1 MKRPEEDNINKV
13 FEQVLHSTPQQE
25 MEAAGGRVLHRL
37 RTLQVERAGDSQVVH
52 VHSRQAWRLIAAV
65 GLVAATILFAAVLRN
80 SILSHRVL
88 AEATDS
94 GMDHIANGESLKA
107 GQSLY
112 TNTGASLKL
121 LDGSRVEMRTGSEL
135 VLERADDGVRI
146 RLKRGGIIVNA
157 ARQGHGHLYVQTK
170 EVSVSVVGTVF
181 LVNAEEVGSRVAVIE
196 GEVRLEQGA
205 TTKKLQPG
213 DDVAT
218 NPIMAGPV
226 RDALSWSRNAESHL
240 ALLQQTTVAAQKG
253 NRFSVTAIRSVGPR
267 PAGPASLSADTE
279 SRGFG
284 CHGIDGIPRAIFGAG
299 PEIPIPQGR
308 CVGNGINL
316 MGLINYAY
324 GSPWRFGPGV
334 PDWARTGLARCES
347 GGCFQINAA
356 ADNPDTTTTA
366 QLRAMLQTMLSD
378 RFKVQLHRETQNV
391 QAYVFHV
398 AKNGPRLKEYTGEIE
413 PPAWAGLDIRGK
425 SSLDELARFLTDF
438 SVAFVNLGNIDTPFL
453 NRTGLT
459 GVYDYELSLRP
470 SGGGARGGDPNAG
483 PPSRESR
490 LSQLVD
496 GMSVGLEEDLGLRL
510 DMERLPVEIIIV
522 DHVEKPTEN

>member
-1 MKRPEEDNINKV
+1 MKEPDDNIDNLFK
-13 FEQVLHSTPQQE
+13 QVLHSTSQQE
-25 MEAAGGRVLHRL
+25 MEAAGGRVLQQL
-37 RTLQVERAGDSQVVH
+37 RSLQVERAEVAEPARVQ
-52 VHSRQAWRLIAAV
+52 SRQAWRLIAAV
-65 GLVAATILFAAVLRN
+65 GLVAAMVLFGVLLRS
-80 SILSHRVL
+80 SIMSYRVL
-88 AEATDS
+88 AEAADS
-94 GMDHIANGESLKA
+94 GLDHIPAGESLKA
-107 GQSLY
+107 GQVLHSS
-112 TNTGASLKL
+112 TGASLKL
-121 LDGSRVEMRTGSEL
+121 ADGSLVEVRAKSEL
-135 VLERADDGVRI
+135 LLERAKDGVRI
-146 RLKRGGIIVNA
+146 RLNSGGVIVNA
-157 ARQGHGHLYVQTK
+157 AKQGSGHLYVQTK

-181 LVNAEEVGSRVAVIE
+181 LVNAEEAGTRVAVVE
-196 GEVRLEQGA
+196 GEVRVAQGA
-205 TTKKLQPG
+205 TEKQLHSG
-213 DDVAT
+213 DDVST
-218 NPIMAGPV
+218 NPILSGPV
-226 RDALSWSRNAESHL
+226 RDAFAWSRNAESHL

-267 PAGPASLSADTE
+267 SLGADTE

-284 CHGIDGIPRAIFGAG
+284 CHGIDGIPRALFGAG

-308 CVGNGINL
+308 CVGSGITL

-334 PDWARTGLARCES
+334 PDWASTGLARCES

-366 QLRAMLQTMLSD
+366 QLRAMLQTMLAD
-378 RFKVQLHRETQNV
+378 RFKVQLHRETQSV

-398 AKNGPRLKEYTGEIE
+398 AKNGPRLKEYNGEIE

-425 SSLDELARFLTDF
+425 STLDELARFLTDF

-459 GVYDYELSLRP
+459 GVYDYKFSLRP

-522 DHVEKPTEN
+522 DHVEKATEN